1 MYKNASNKIKIELYK
16 KKTASLTIQK
26 IRKLSRKTREYKMFS
41 LTRKPGDNT
50 QYGTIGCCGTKL
62 TKLVQALTESHRWF
76 CLQGAYSVRYK
87 ESGRAGITKQCS
99 VGAFTKFTDLRF

>member
-1 MYKNASNKIKIELYK
+1 
-16 KKTASLTIQK
+16 
-26 IRKLSRKTREYKMFS
+26 MFS

-62 TKLVQALTESHRWF
+62 TKLVQALTESRRWF

-87 ESGRAGITKQCS
+87 ESGEGGNNKTMFGWRFYK
-99 VGAFTKFTDLRF
+99 VYRFTFLTICCTVMTVLHTLT